1 MMAATTWPAFPPAT
15 GAGLPPQA
23 WQAAPPVAW
32 APANA
37 PAAVLPAVQ
46 PDSQRT
52 LTDEFVRGFIT
63 SGVLAALQ
71 GQGCQPQL
79 SRRTLRLAVQG
90 GAALAC
96 GVAAMRALRDAQYPQ
111 ALLGVAAGVAAV
123 AAAEYLLQTPD
134 ITTDINKEAA
144 HGQEPNQ

>member
-52 LTDEFVRGFIT
+52 LTDEFVRGFIKI
-63 SGVLAALQ
+63 G
-71 GQGCQPQL
+71 
-79 SRRTLRLAVQG
+79 
-90 GAALAC
+90 
-96 GVAAMRALRDAQYPQ
+96 RAH
-111 ALLGVAAGVAAV
+111 V
-123 AAAEYLLQTPD
+123 
-134 ITTDINKEAA
+134 
-144 HGQEPNQ
+144 